1 MHVWILISHCV
12 NTFCVHAIIIILSF
26 ILNYFQASSAGA
38 RGDYD
43 TAKSN
48 SNASIGCS
56 ITGGVSSVVGI
67 AILIGIAFSGS

>member
-1 MHVWILISHCV
+1 MIVMG
-12 NTFCVHAIIIILSF
+12 F
-26 ILNYFQASSAGA
+26 ICYCFQASSAGV

-56 ITGGVSSVVGI
+56 ITGGVSVLVGL
-67 AILIGIAFSGS
+67 AILIGIALGS